1 MNLALAKKNK
11 IQYSVHVNFLAL
23 AMVLEIYIEY
33 LEIIKK
39 KMFYLK
45 KMSME
50 NFKLFMFITRG
61 INIP

>member
-11 IQYSVHVNFLAL
+11 IQYSVHVNLLAL

-45 KMSME
+45 K
-50 NFKLFMFITRG
+50 
-61 INIP
+61 

>member
-45 KMSME
+45 KMNME

-61 INIP
+61 INLP